1 MSTLH
6 HASILENLAETIYDE
21 IVTVNFSELS
31 PSEEELVYEIA
42 CTKAQQSFE
51 DLCQ

>member
-6 HASILENLAETIYDE
+6 HASILENLAETIFDE
-21 IVTVNFSELS
+21 IVLVNFSELS
-31 PSEEELVYEIA
+31 PSEEDLVYEIA

>member
-6 HASILENLAETIYDE
+6 HASILESLAETIYDE
-21 IVTVNFSELS
+21 IVLVNFSELS
-31 PSEEELVYEIA
+31 PSEEDLAYEIA
-42 CTKAQQSFE
+42 CTKAQESFE